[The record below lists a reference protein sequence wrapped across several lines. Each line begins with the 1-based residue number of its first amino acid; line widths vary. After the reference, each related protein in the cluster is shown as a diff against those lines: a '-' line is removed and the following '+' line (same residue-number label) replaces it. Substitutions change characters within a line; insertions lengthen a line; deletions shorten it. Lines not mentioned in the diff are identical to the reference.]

1 LKTTKT
7 ISKTNIIKSE
17 ELNKKHQIENIMLS
31 IEEELGNV
39 GVTEYNS
46 ESATMM
52 IENESVVISLKDTEE
67 KCLSEATNYLEGICE
82 PYLHLIENSKYI
94 RNKIEEDINL
104 LSELKFQG
112 KIAKFASQKLVE
124 NVQADQTYIR
134 SYEGLNATQNSIL
147 EIIRHIVQI
156 QNLME
161 DFYHHYFKTIAKLNL
176 QIEEPEIQEEKPKH
190 RLIMSPSELCEMSE
204 TRISNDQ

>member
-1 LKTTKT
+1 MKTTRT
-7 ISKTNIIKSE
+7 ISKTNIKSE
-17 ELNKKHQIENIMLS
+17 ELDKKHQIENIMLS
-31 IEEELGNV
+31 IEEQLGSV
-39 GVTEYNS
+39 GVTEYTS

-52 IENESVVISLKDTEE
+52 IENESVTINLQDTEK
-67 KCLSEATNYLEGICE
+67 KCIYEATNYIESICE
-82 PYLHLIENSKYI
+82 PYIDIISTDRYI
-94 RNKIEEDINL
+94 KNKISEDINL

-112 KIAKFASQKLVE
+112 RIAKFASQKLVE

-161 DFYHHYFKTIAKLNL
+161 DFYRHYFKTSSKPRE
-176 QIEEPEIQEEKPKH
+176 IEQPQNIEKPTG
-190 RLIMSPSELCEMSE
+190 RLILSP
-204 TRISNDQ
+204 R

>member
-1 LKTTKT
+1 MKTTRT
-7 ISKTNIIKSE
+7 ISKTNIKSE
-17 ELNKKHQIENIMLS
+17 ELDKKHQIENIMLS
-31 IEEELGNV
+31 IEEQLGSV
-39 GVTEYNS
+39 GVTEYTS

-52 IENESVVISLKDTEE
+52 IENESVTINLQNTETN
-67 KCLSEATNYLEGICE
+67 CILEATNYIESICE
-82 PYLHLIENSKYI
+82 PYIDIISKDRYI
-94 RNKIEEDINL
+94 KNKISEDINL

-161 DFYHHYFKTIAKLNL
+161 DFYRHYFKTSSRPRE
-176 QIEEPEIQEEKPKH
+176 IEQTQNIEKPTG
-190 RLIMSPSELCEMSE
+190 RMILSPSQLCELSE
-204 TRISNDQ
+204 ARVIEDDQ